1 MSRNESVDP
10 ALAALDSELQRMS
23 REVPEMPEAVRQKW
37 REAVRADAAEKRR
50 ERETAPQPARRVSA
64 RSIRPWRR
72 ALSAAA
78 VFLFILGGVLLGGD
92 SLSLIRTPAPE
103 SAGSADAGR
112 TDAVP
117 AVSAAEDSLSPQAA
131 LSGAARTEAPAA
143 GGAEVSA
150 LSAKKAAAFSA
161 ANEADFAMEEADYAS
176 DEADYAVEEAAAAA
190 EEDAEEP
197 HENGEAAE
205 AVPPSRPLRIIGVS
219 LLGFAALLA
228 VLLLLLR
235 K

>member
-1 MSRNESVDP
+1 
-10 ALAALDSELQRMS
+10 
-23 REVPEMPEAVRQKW
+23 MPEAVRQKW

-50 ERETAPQPARRVSA
+50 ERETAPRPARRVSA
-64 RSIRPWRR
+64 RRIRPWRR

-131 LSGAARTEAPAA
+131 LSGAGAARTEAPAA

-176 DEADYAVEEAAAAA
+176 DEADYAMEEAAAAA
-190 EEDAEEP
+190 EADAEEP